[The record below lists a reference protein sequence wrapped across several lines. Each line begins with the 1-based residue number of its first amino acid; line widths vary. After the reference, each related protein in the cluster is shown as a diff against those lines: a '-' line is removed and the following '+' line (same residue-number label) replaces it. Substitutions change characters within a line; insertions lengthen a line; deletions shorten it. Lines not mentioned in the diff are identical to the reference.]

1 MGLRGLFIGKTTRL
15 GPGSAQSGANSTY
28 LALGEGL
35 EGDASKNCKRKN
47 QNFHFFNIHFF

>member
-47 QNFHFFNIHFF
+47 QNFHF